1 MKTIDGVFLM
11 SALATLA
18 ATGAHAQTT
27 RGTASAEDP
36 LSIFGQDVSSAV
48 DRAADLSVYASLCG
62 TGSAAAALQLR
73 DAAARKVADCF
84 KADSKA
90 ATWAADL
97 TAHFEG
103 KRALLLDVAGKRGK
117 DAVCN
122 RLHENDGK
130 TLSAYGQDVVADGER
145 YATSAAAAPIAKR
158 PCP

>member
-1 MKTIDGVFLM
+1 MKIAYGVFLM
-11 SALATLA
+11 SALMTLA
-18 ATGAHAQTT
+18 AMGAHAQTL

-48 DRAADLSVYASLCG
+48 DRAADLAVYASLCG

-90 ATWAADL
+90 ATWAADV
-97 TAHFEG
+97 TSHFEG

-117 DAVCN
+117 DAVCG
-122 RLHENDGK
+122 RLYESDGR
-130 TLSAYGQDVVADGER
+130 TLSAYGRDVVADGER
-145 YATSAAAAPIAKR
+145 YATSAASIAKR
-158 PCP
+158 LCP